1 MANGRLIDKD
11 DYRRQIHATRL
22 PIGFVDM
29 TFSAD
34 KSLSVAG
41 ALAPTQA
48 RRRVVHHRH
57 VVADTMAC
65 AETHLGVARRGQG
78 GGDGAEAGNSGGSAF
93 STTPARPA
101 VDIER
106 RNREGQAYAD
116 IREVPLQ
123 TADPQ
128 LHTHGTGS
136 TVC

>member
-1 MANGRLIDKD
+1 PDQQAFSPFPKQRRFSLFILIPFLVRVKFV
-11 DYRRQIHATRL
+11 RRAFAWRIRSG
-22 PIGFVDM
+22 P
-29 TFSAD
+29 
-34 KSLSVAG
+34 
-41 ALAPTQA
+41 
-48 RRRVVHHRH
+48 
-57 VVADTMAC
+57 VADTMAC